1 MRFLLCFLAIMVP
14 WCAMGDIAS
23 TTYTNNALDA
33 VVHKTGNETITGAK
47 TFSDTIVSTKSGYI
61 LSGDNIGIRSNY
73 NPLIGLISDGAGGY
87 MAYLQAT
94 GTSVDDAKLYLGP
107 TSTKAMEFQVSDGA
121 ISMPNTLM
129 VAKTITVGT
138 DVAMTT
144 DSNQVATTKW
154 TNDKIDA
161 ARGVIPNGGAN
172 STQTAQIW
180 VE

>member
-1 MRFLLCFLAIMVP
+1 MRFLLCFLAILVP

-33 VVHKTGNETITGAK
+33 VVHKTGNETITGVK
-47 TFSDTIVSTKSGYI
+47 TFSGT
-61 LSGDNIGIRSNY
+61 L
-73 NPLIGLISDGAGGY
+73 LISNDIA
-87 MAYLQAT
+87 
-94 GTSVDDAKLYLGP
+94 S
-107 TSTKAMEFQVSDGA
+107 
-121 ISMPNTLM
+121 N
-129 VAKTITVGT
+129 
-138 DVAMTT
+138 T

-161 ARGVIPNGGAN
+161 ARGVIPNGGAD